1 MTGHIWR
8 ITGHGACVRECSLGK
23 WPDCWEFQPW
33 LKPSLGIQLRCGWW
47 RNVVRWS
54 FFLRHYCRCLCCD
67 VYMARWSSVG
77 QTRITPRRRFSPWRT
92 LASTEWSTTGW
103 IRTGLTLLL
112 LQREGKL
119 QHPFL
124 HQNWV
129 CLKTQVGW
137 PHIRL
142 WLKWRVWRF
151 CRFYVT
157 RPSPIASRGLA
168 TETKG
173 SKTTEQLELQ
183 WAAHVIKEMT
193 CWYTTFRKTVYLY
206 I

>member
-1 MTGHIWR
+1 
-8 ITGHGACVRECSLGK
+8 
-23 WPDCWEFQPW
+23 
-33 LKPSLGIQLRCGWW
+33 
-47 RNVVRWS
+47 
-54 FFLRHYCRCLCCD
+54 
-67 VYMARWSSVG
+67 MARWSSVG

-103 IRTGLTLLL
+103 IRTGLTLPL

-193 CWYTTFRKTVYLY
+193 CWYTTFRKNCIFVYLKITDSLGNHFMMSFSNWPCSVPY
-206 I
+206 PWWESLVSLCWLRVVIAIGVIAMIVGCID